1 MEQGDGQADLVLR
14 TLGSSVALISCQCFR
29 TFSVVTL
36 VWPRVINLCSLF
48 SSP

>member
-1 MEQGDGQADLVLR
+1 MEQGDFQADLALR
-14 TLGSSVALISCQCFR
+14 TLGSSVALISRQHCK